1 MAKIIIKRKKSVS
14 GAAQS
19 HDVFLM
25 NQYVGEL
32 KNGGTIEIPVNVGTH
47 YLTFNSKMKVGASNA
62 TFTCV
67 VNYPNEI
74 VELETKFSLSTGNY
88 VVEYADN
95 APHIPVA
102 NTTNVNP
109 QDVNQSTFVNSAPI
123 VHPKKKKSKG
133 LTITIVVLAF
143 IFLYGILYGL
153 SSAINGES
161 DTAVSGA
168 SSASSSQESEPEIKY
183 IEVTANDLWNAFDDN
198 EVAAEE
204 KYNGKPV
211 KITGVISEINSAGT
225 LTSANILLKADGA
238 FLGCVQCSFNSSEN
252 AKALANLQKGQ
263 SVTITGTCGKL
274 SITNVMVTGCE
285 VVN

>member
-1 MAKIIIKRKKSVS
+1 MAKIIITRKKATG

-19 HDVFLM
+19 HDVFLV
-25 NQYVGEL
+25 NQYIGEL
-32 KNGGTIEIPVNVGTH
+32 KNGGTIEIPVDVGTH
-47 YLTFNSKMKVGASNA
+47 LLTFNSKKSFGQST

-67 VNYPNEI
+67 VNYPNEV
-74 VELETKFSLSTGNY
+74 VEIQTKVSFSGDY

-95 APHIPVA
+95 APHIPVVNA
-102 NTTNVNP
+102 TPFNT
-109 QDVNQSTFVNSAPI
+109 QDATQPFVNSAPI
-123 VHPKKKKSKG
+123 IHPKKKKSKG

-143 IFLYGILYGL
+143 IFLYVFLLVL
-153 SSAINGES
+153 SSAINGTD
-161 DTAVSGA
+161 DTTTTGSGDSSVS
-168 SSASSSQESEPEIKY
+168 SLQKSEPEIEY

-211 KITGVISEINSAGT
+211 KVTGVISEINSAGT

-238 FLGCVQCSFNSSEN
+238 FLGCVQCNFNSSN

-274 SITNVMVTGCE
+274 SITNIMISGCK
-285 VVN
+285 VVE

>member
-1 MAKIIIKRKKSVS
+1 MAKIIITRKKATG

-19 HDVFLM
+19 HDVFLV
-25 NQYVGEL
+25 NQYIGEL
-32 KNGGTIEIPVNVGTH
+32 KNGGTIEVPVDVGT
-47 YLTFNSKMKVGASNA
+47 YLLTFNSKKSFGQNA

-74 VELETKFSLSTGNY
+74 VEVQTKVSFNGDY

-102 NTTNVNP
+102 NATTINT
-109 QDVNQSTFVNSAPI
+109 QDANQSTFVNPAPI

-133 LTITIVVLAF
+133 LTATLIIIVALCV
-143 IFLYGILYGL
+143 ISIVGIAI
-153 SSAINGES
+153 SSIS
-161 DTAVSGA
+161 DDTGTATDANASLNVS
-168 SSASSSQESEPEIKY
+168 QDNTEPEIDY
-183 IEVTANDLWNAFDDN
+183 IVVTANDLWNAFEDN

-204 KYNGKPV
+204 KYKGKPV

-225 LTSANILLKADGA
+225 LTSANILLKADDA
-238 FLGCVQCSFNSSEN
+238 FFGCVQCNFNSSEN

-263 SVTITGTCGKL
+263 SVTIIGTCGKL

>member
-1 MAKIIIKRKKSVS
+1 MAKIIITRKKATG

-19 HDVFLM
+19 HDVFLV
-25 NQYVGEL
+25 NQYIGEL
-32 KNGGTIEIPVNVGTH
+32 KNGGTIEVPVDVGT
-47 YLTFNSKMKVGASNA
+47 YLLTFNSKKSFGQNA

-74 VELETKFSLSTGNY
+74 VEIQTKVSFNGDY

-102 NTTNVNP
+102 NTINVNP